1 MRLLILSTI
10 EGVSWG
16 GCEEIGGA
24 IGAAAVGRG
33 HEVALSMYP
42 FRPRPAKVE
51 SLVQSGVRLIERP
64 FRPYGR
70 LNKLRHRLRRPLRA
84 LADWRPDVVVI
95 NEATFLDGV
104 ASTEGEAIGGWLN
117 RASCP
122 YIVLVH
128 ANSTAAIANEAVRS
142 RASAYYQRAAIVG
155 VLGRGAGDALRRQLG
170 RPLDNLTIFRNPL
183 PASLGSVPPPV
194 QRQPHEP
201 LRLAMVGRLD
211 PVKAPDLAF
220 EALAD
225 PELRQRPWTLTCY
238 GGGDEACFRAVAA
251 HFGIADRV
259 RFAGHVRDVAAVWH
273 HNDVLL
279 MPSRTEGL
287 PLSMIEC
294 MSAGRVPVA
303 TDVGVIDEWV
313 TDGVTG
319 FLAEAPRKRYL
330 VQALLRLWSRL
341 PDLPLIGRAAQQ
353 TVAEH
358 ARHGLDAQGLVDAL
372 TQLAA
377 PMSQGSR

>member
-170 RPLDNLTIFRNPL
+170 
-183 PASLGSVPPPV
+183 
-194 QRQPHEP
+194 
-201 LRLAMVGRLD
+201 
-211 PVKAPDLAF
+211 
-220 EALAD
+220 
-225 PELRQRPWTLTCY
+225 
-238 GGGDEACFRAVAA
+238 
-251 HFGIADRV
+251 
-259 RFAGHVRDVAAVWH
+259 
-273 HNDVLL
+273 
-279 MPSRTEGL
+279 
-287 PLSMIEC
+287 
-294 MSAGRVPVA
+294 
-303 TDVGVIDEWV
+303 
-313 TDGVTG
+313 
-319 FLAEAPRKRYL
+319 
-330 VQALLRLWSRL
+330 
-341 PDLPLIGRAAQQ
+341 
-353 TVAEH
+353 
-358 ARHGLDAQGLVDAL
+358 
-372 TQLAA
+372 
-377 PMSQGSR
+377 